1 MGFVNYVS
9 LISKFSYGC
18 TNAPYKSIW
27 NPMASSVESSSF
39 NVFGANVIKF
49 QIQIVNVTANGH
61 LVDAWG
67 VAAGCNLAIV
77 VVDLLHGDAIN
88 GGLRPGST
96 YFHVF
101 ALVHCIWE
109 HALLAYH
116 CLVVWFALHNPSP
129 FLSICGQW
137 WIKLGILQ
145 ICTHDPW

>member
-1 MGFVNYVS
+1 
-9 LISKFSYGC
+9 
-18 TNAPYKSIW
+18 
-27 NPMASSVESSSF
+27 MASSVEFSSF
-39 NVFGANVIKF
+39 NVFGDSVIKF

-67 VAAGCNLAIV
+67 VAAGCNRAIV

-96 YFHVF
+96 YFHVL

-116 CLVVWFALHNPSP
+116 CLVV
-129 FLSICGQW
+129 
-137 WIKLGILQ
+137 
-145 ICTHDPW
+145 